1 MEKIELGYVLLS
13 SVLDLIDAVRD
24 VFSKEDLVSVIKSY
38 ESFKEDNS
46 VEDVYIDFDFDGHFC
61 FYTEEECEEI
71 IEYEYELIEDEE
83 DSIEC
88 EKPNY
93 DEEDSIE
100 CEKPN
105 EKPNYEEIIGFQN
118 KVIQL
123 LLDKSESSLNDLA
136 IEVNDI
142 SNYTTL
148 IPVKN
153 GVPTIELEYVLDK
166 VAPSSFQKQ
175 VLNTIMFA
183 SKSISDDEELSLI
196 LLSGSHMGLLGTPVT
211 SYKQLSQ
218 VLDGV
223 VKELTE

>member
-1 MEKIELGYVLLS
+1 MKKNELGYVLLS
-13 SVLDLIDAVRD
+13 SVLDLIEAVKD

-46 VEDVYIDFDFDGHFC
+46 VEDVYIDFDFDGYYD

-71 IEYEYELIEDEE
+71 LEYEYELIEDEE
-83 DSIEC
+83 D
-88 EKPNY
+88 K
-93 DEEDSIE
+93 EEYKED
-100 CEKPN
+100 N

-118 KVIQL
+118 KIIQL
-123 LLDKSESSLNDLA
+123 LLDKSDSSLNDLA
-136 IEVNDI
+136 IEVNEI

-153 GVPTIELEYVLDK
+153 GVPTIELESVLDK

-183 SKSISDDEELSLI
+183 SKSISEDEELSLI
-196 LLSGSHMGLLGTPVT
+196 LLSVSHMGLLGTPVT

>member
-1 MEKIELGYVLLS
+1 MKKNELGYVLLS
-13 SVLDLIDAVRD
+13 SVLDLIEAVKD

-38 ESFKEDNS
+38 ESFKEDNL
-46 VEDVYIDFDFDGHFC
+46 VEDVYIDFHFDGYYD

-71 IEYEYELIEDEE
+71 LEYEYELIEEEE
-83 DSIEC
+83 DNE
-88 EKPNY
+88 EY
-93 DEEDSIE
+93 EED
-100 CEKPN
+100 N
-105 EKPNYEEIIGFQN
+105 EKPNYEEIIGLQN
-118 KVIQL
+118 KIIQL

-136 IEVNDI
+136 IEVNEI

-211 SYKQLSQ
+211 SYEQLSE
-218 VLDGV
+218 VLDVV

>member
-1 MEKIELGYVLLS
+1 MKKNELGYVLLS
-13 SVLDLIDAVRD
+13 SVLDLIEAVKD
-24 VFSKEDLVSVIKSY
+24 VLSKEDLVSVIKSY

-46 VEDVYIDFDFDGHFC
+46 VEDVYIDFDFDGC
-61 FYTEEECEEI
+61 YDFYTEEECEEI
-71 IEYEYELIEDEE
+71 LEYEYELIEDEE
-83 DSIEC
+83 D
-88 EKPNY
+88 K
-93 DEEDSIE
+93 EEYKEDN
-100 CEKPN
+100 EKPN
-105 EKPNYEEIIGFQN
+105 EKPNYKEIIGFQN
-118 KVIQL
+118 KIIQL

-175 VLNTIMFA
+175 ILNTIVFA

-218 VLDGV
+218 VLDVV

>member
-1 MEKIELGYVLLS
+1 MKKNELGYVLLS
-13 SVLDLIDAVRD
+13 SVLDLIEVVKD

-46 VEDVYIDFDFDGHFC
+46 VEDVYIDFDFDGYYD

-71 IEYEYELIEDEE
+71 LEYEYELIEEEE
-83 DSIEC
+83 DNE
-88 EKPNY
+88 EY
-93 DEEDSIE
+93 EED
-100 CEKPN
+100 N

-118 KVIQL
+118 KIIQL

-136 IEVNDI
+136 IEVNEI

-211 SYKQLSQ
+211 SYEQLSQ
-218 VLDGV
+218 VLDVV

>member
-1 MEKIELGYVLLS
+1 MKKNELGYVLLS
-13 SVLDLIDAVRD
+13 SVLDLIEAVKD

-38 ESFKEDNS
+38 ESFKEDNL
-46 VEDVYIDFDFDGHFC
+46 VDDVYIDFDFDGYYD

-71 IEYEYELIEDEE
+71 IESEYELIEEEEEEEEE
-83 DSIEC
+83 DSDVE
-88 EKPNY
+88 N
-93 DEEDSIE
+93 DEE
-100 CEKPN
+100 
-105 EKPNYEEIIGFQN
+105 PNYEEIIRFQN
-118 KVIQL
+118 TIIKL

-136 IEVNDI
+136 IEVNEI
-142 SNYTTL
+142 SNNTTL

>member
-1 MEKIELGYVLLS
+1 MKKNELGYVLLS
-13 SVLDLIDAVRD
+13 SVLDLIEAVKD

-38 ESFKEDNS
+38 ESFKEDNPM
-46 VEDVYIDFDFDGHFC
+46 EDVYIDFDFDGYYY

-71 IEYEYELIEDEE
+71 LELEYEYELVEEEEE
-83 DSIEC
+83 D
-88 EKPNY
+88 N
-93 DEEDSIE
+93 EEL
-100 CEKPN
+100 
-105 EKPNYEEIIGFQN
+105 NYEEIIGFQN
-118 KVIQL
+118 KIIQL

-136 IEVNDI
+136 TEVNEI
-142 SNYTTL
+142 SNHTTL

-153 GVPTIELEYVLDK
+153 GVPAIELESVLDK

>member
-1 MEKIELGYVLLS
+1 MKKNELGYVLLS
-13 SVLDLIDAVRD
+13 SVLDLIEAVKD
-24 VFSKEDLVSVIKSY
+24 VFSKEDLVSIIKSY

-46 VEDVYIDFDFDGHFC
+46 VDDVYIDFDFDGYYD

-71 IEYEYELIEDEE
+71 LEYEYELVEDEE
-83 DSIEC
+83 D
-88 EKPNY
+88 
-93 DEEDSIE
+93 DEEYEED
-100 CEKPN
+100 N
-105 EKPNYEEIIGFQN
+105 EKPNYEEIIRFQN
-118 KVIQL
+118 TIIQL

-136 IEVNDI
+136 IEVNEI
-142 SNYTTL
+142 SNNTTL

-175 VLNTIMFA
+175 VLSTIMFA

-211 SYKQLSQ
+211 WYEQLSQ

-223 VKELTE
+223 VKELTK

>member
-1 MEKIELGYVLLS
+1 MKKNELQTIELGYVLLS

-38 ESFKEDNS
+38 ESFKEDNPG
-46 VEDVYIDFDFDGHFC
+46 EDVYIDFDFDGHYD

-71 IEYEYELIEDEE
+71 IEDEYELIEEEE
-83 DSIEC
+83 DNE
-88 EKPNY
+88 EY
-93 DEEDSIE
+93 EED
-100 CEKPN
+100 N

-118 KVIQL
+118 KIIQL

>member
-1 MEKIELGYVLLS
+1 MKKNELGYVLLS
-13 SVLDLIDAVRD
+13 SVLDLIEAVKD

-46 VEDVYIDFDFDGHFC
+46 VEDVYIDFDFDGYYD

-71 IEYEYELIEDEE
+71 IEDEYELIEEEE
-83 DSIEC
+83 DNE
-88 EKPNY
+88 EY
-93 DEEDSIE
+93 EED
-100 CEKPN
+100 N

-118 KVIQL
+118 KIIQL

-136 IEVNDI
+136 IEVNEI
-142 SNYTTL
+142 SNYMTL

>member
-1 MEKIELGYVLLS
+1 MKKNELQTIELGYVLLS

-38 ESFKEDNS
+38 ESFKEDNPG
-46 VEDVYIDFDFDGHFC
+46 EDVYIDFDFDGHFC

-71 IEYEYELIEDEE
+71 IEDEYELIEEEE
-83 DSIEC
+83 D
-88 EKPNY
+88 N
-93 DEEDSIE
+93 EE
-100 CEKPN
+100 
-105 EKPNYEEIIGFQN
+105 PNYEEIIGFQN
-118 KVIQL
+118 KIIQL

>member
-1 MEKIELGYVLLS
+1 MKKNELGYVLLS
-13 SVLDLIDAVRD
+13 SVLDLIEAVKD

-38 ESFKEDNS
+38 EFFKEDNL
-46 VEDVYIDFDFDGHFC
+46 VDDVYIDFDFNGHFC

-71 IEYEYELIEDEE
+71 LEDEYELIEEEE
-83 DSIEC
+83 D
-88 EKPNY
+88 
-93 DEEDSIE
+93 
-100 CEKPN
+100 N

-118 KVIQL
+118 KIIQL

-136 IEVNDI
+136 IEVNEI

-183 SKSISDDEELSLI
+183 SKNISNDEELSLI

-211 SYKQLSQ
+211 SYEQLSQ
-218 VLDGV
+218 ILDGV

>member
-1 MEKIELGYVLLS
+1 MKKNELGYVLLS
-13 SVLDLIDAVRD
+13 SVLDLIEAVND
-24 VFSKEDLVSVIKSY
+24 VFSKEDLVNVIKSY

-46 VEDVYIDFDFDGHFC
+46 VKDVYIDFGDFGFDGYYD

-71 IEYEYELIEDEE
+71 IEDEYELIEEEE
-83 DSIEC
+83 DNE
-88 EKPNY
+88 EY
-93 DEEDSIE
+93 EED
-100 CEKPN
+100 N

-118 KVIQL
+118 KIIQI
-123 LLDKSESSLNDLA
+123 LLDKSQSFLNDLA
-136 IEVNDI
+136 TEVNEI

-175 VLNTIMFA
+175 ILNTIMFA

>member
-1 MEKIELGYVLLS
+1 MKKNELGYVLLS
-13 SVLDLIDAVRD
+13 SVLDLIEAVKD

-46 VEDVYIDFDFDGHFC
+46 VEDVYIDFDFDGYYD

-71 IEYEYELIEDEE
+71 LEQEYELVEDEE
-83 DSIEC
+83 DNE
-88 EKPNY
+88 EY
-93 DEEDSIE
+93 EED
-100 CEKPN
+100 N

-118 KVIQL
+118 KIIQL

-136 IEVNDI
+136 IEVNEI

-223 VKELTE
+223 VKELTK

>member
-1 MEKIELGYVLLS
+1 MKKNELGYVLLS
-13 SVLDLIDAVRD
+13 SVLDLIEAVKD

-38 ESFKEDNS
+38 ESFKEDNL

-71 IEYEYELIEDEE
+71 IEDEYELIEEEE
-83 DSIEC
+83 DNE
-88 EKPNY
+88 EY
-93 DEEDSIE
+93 EED
-100 CEKPN
+100 N
-105 EKPNYEEIIGFQN
+105 EKPNYEEIIGLQN
-118 KVIQL
+118 KIIQL

-136 IEVNDI
+136 IEVNEI

-175 VLNTIMFA
+175 VLSTIMFA
-183 SKSISDDEELSLI
+183 SKNISDDEELSLI

>member
-1 MEKIELGYVLLS
+1 MKKNELQTIELGYVLLS

-46 VEDVYIDFDFDGHFC
+46 VEDVYIDFDFDGYYD

-71 IEYEYELIEDEE
+71 IEDEYELIEEEE
-83 DSIEC
+83 DNE
-88 EKPNY
+88 EY
-93 DEEDSIE
+93 EED
-100 CEKPN
+100 N

-118 KVIQL
+118 KIIQL

-136 IEVNDI
+136 IEVNEI

-175 VLNTIMFA
+175 ILNTIMFA

>member
-1 MEKIELGYVLLS
+1 MKKNELGYVLLS
-13 SVLDLIDAVRD
+13 SVLDLIEAVKD

-46 VEDVYIDFDFDGHFC
+46 VEDVYIDFDFNGHFC

-71 IEYEYELIEDEE
+71 IEDEYELIEEEE
-83 DSIEC
+83 D
-88 EKPNY
+88 N
-93 DEEDSIE
+93 EEL
-100 CEKPN
+100 
-105 EKPNYEEIIGFQN
+105 NYEEIIGFQN
-118 KVIQL
+118 KIIQL

-136 IEVNDI
+136 IEVNEI

>member
-1 MEKIELGYVLLS
+1 MKKNELGYVLLS
-13 SVLDLIDAVRD
+13 SVLDLIEAVKD
-24 VFSKEDLVSVIKSY
+24 VFSKKDLVSVIKSY

-71 IEYEYELIEDEE
+71 IEFEYELIEEEE
-83 DSIEC
+83 DNE
-88 EKPNY
+88 EY
-93 DEEDSIE
+93 EED
-100 CEKPN
+100 N
-105 EKPNYEEIIGFQN
+105 EKPNYEEVIGFQN
-118 KVIQL
+118 KIIQL

-136 IEVNDI
+136 IEVNEI

-153 GVPTIELEYVLDK
+153 GVPTIELESVLDK

-183 SKSISDDEELSLI
+183 SKSISEDEELSLI
-196 LLSGSHMGLLGTPVT
+196 LLSGNHMGLLGTPVT

-223 VKELTE
+223 VKELT

>member
-1 MEKIELGYVLLS
+1 MKKNELGYVLLS
-13 SVLDLIDAVRD
+13 SVLDLIEAVKD

-46 VEDVYIDFDFDGHFC
+46 VEDAYEDVYIDFDFDGC
-61 FYTEEECEEI
+61 YDFYTEEECEEI
-71 IEYEYELIEDEE
+71 LEREYELIEDEE
-83 DSIEC
+83 EDNE
-88 EKPNY
+88 EY
-93 DEEDSIE
+93 EED
-100 CEKPN
+100 N
-105 EKPNYEEIIGFQN
+105 EKPNYKEIIGFQN
-118 KVIQL
+118 KIIQL

-136 IEVNDI
+136 IEVNEI

-183 SKSISDDEELSLI
+183 SKSISEDEELSLI
-196 LLSGSHMGLLGTPVT
+196 LLSGSHMGLLGTPLT

>member
-24 VFSKEDLVSVIKSY
+24 VFSKEDLVNVIKSY

-46 VEDVYIDFDFDGHFC
+46 VEDVYIDFDFDGYYD

-71 IEYEYELIEDEE
+71 LEYEYELIEDEE
-83 DSIEC
+83 D
-88 EKPNY
+88 K
-93 DEEDSIE
+93 EEYKED
-100 CEKPN
+100 N

-118 KVIQL
+118 KIIQL
-123 LLDKSESSLNDLA
+123 LLDKSDSSLNDLA
-136 IEVNDI
+136 IEVNEI

-153 GVPTIELEYVLDK
+153 GVPTIELESVLDK

-183 SKSISDDEELSLI
+183 SKSISEDEELSLI
-196 LLSGSHMGLLGTPVT
+196 LLSGNHMGLLGTPVT

-223 VKELTE
+223 VKELT

>member
-1 MEKIELGYVLLS
+1 MKKNELGYVLLS
-13 SVLDLIDAVRD
+13 SVLDLIEVVKD

-38 ESFKEDNS
+38 ESFKEDNP
-46 VEDVYIDFDFDGHFC
+46 VEDVYIDFDFDGYYY

-71 IEYEYELIEDEE
+71 LELEYEYELIEDEE
-83 DSIEC
+83 DNE
-88 EKPNY
+88 E
-93 DEEDSIE
+93 DEED
-100 CEKPN
+100 N
-105 EKPNYEEIIGFQN
+105 EKLNYEEIIGFQN
-118 KVIQL
+118 KIIQL

-136 IEVNDI
+136 IEVNEI
-142 SNYTTL
+142 SNHTTI

-153 GVPTIELEYVLDK
+153 GVPTIELESVLDK

-175 VLNTIMFA
+175 ILNTIMFA
-183 SKSISDDEELSLI
+183 SKSISEDEELSLI

>member
-1 MEKIELGYVLLS
+1 MKKNELGYVLLS
-13 SVLDLIDAVRD
+13 SVLDLIEAVKD

-38 ESFKEDNS
+38 ESFKEDNL
-46 VEDVYIDFDFDGHFC
+46 VDDVYIDFDFDGYYD

-71 IEYEYELIEDEE
+71 IESEYELIEEEEE
-83 DSIEC
+83 DSDVE
-88 EKPNY
+88 N
-93 DEEDSIE
+93 DEE
-100 CEKPN
+100 
-105 EKPNYEEIIGFQN
+105 PNYEEIIRFQN
-118 KVIQL
+118 TIIKL

-136 IEVNDI
+136 IEVNEI
-142 SNYTTL
+142 SNNTTL

>member
-1 MEKIELGYVLLS
+1 MKKNELGYVLLS
-13 SVLDLIDAVRD
+13 SVLDLIEAVKD

-46 VEDVYIDFDFDGHFC
+46 VEDVYIDFDFDGYYD

-71 IEYEYELIEDEE
+71 LEDEYELIEEEE
-83 DSIEC
+83 DNE
-88 EKPNY
+88 EY
-93 DEEDSIE
+93 EED
-100 CEKPN
+100 N
-105 EKPNYEEIIGFQN
+105 EKLNYEEIIGFQST
-118 KVIQL
+118 IIRL

-136 IEVNDI
+136 IEVNEI

-223 VKELTE
+223 VKELTK

>member
-1 MEKIELGYVLLS
+1 MKKNELGYVLLS
-13 SVLDLIDAVRD
+13 SVLDLIEAVKD

-38 ESFKEDNS
+38 ESFKEDNL
-46 VEDVYIDFDFDGHFC
+46 VDDVYIDFDFDGYYD

-71 IEYEYELIEDEE
+71 IEYEYELIEEEEE
-83 DSIEC
+83 DSDVE
-88 EKPNY
+88 N
-93 DEEDSIE
+93 DEE
-100 CEKPN
+100 
-105 EKPNYEEIIGFQN
+105 PNYEEIIRFQN
-118 KVIQL
+118 TIIKL

-136 IEVNDI
+136 IEVNEI
-142 SNYTTL
+142 SNNTTL

>member
-38 ESFKEDNS
+38 ESFKEDNPG
-46 VEDVYIDFDFDGHFC
+46 EDVYIDFDFDGHYD

-71 IEYEYELIEDEE
+71 IEDEYELIEEE
-83 DSIEC
+83 DNE
-88 EKPNY
+88 EY
-93 DEEDSIE
+93 EED
-100 CEKPN
+100 N

-118 KVIQL
+118 KIIQL

-136 IEVNDI
+136 IEVNEI

-166 VAPSSFQKQ
+166 VAPSSFQKKVLDTMSFQKQ
-175 VLNTIMFA
+175 VLDTIMFA
-183 SKSISDDEELSLI
+183 SKSISDGEELSLI

>member
-1 MEKIELGYVLLS
+1 MKKNELGYVLLS
-13 SVLDLIDAVRD
+13 SVLDLIEAVKD

-46 VEDVYIDFDFDGHFC
+46 VEDVYIDFDFDGYYD

-71 IEYEYELIEDEE
+71 IECEYELIEEYEDNEEYEE
-83 DSIEC
+83 D
-88 EKPNY
+88 
-93 DEEDSIE
+93 
-100 CEKPN
+100 N
-105 EKPNYEEIIGFQN
+105 EKLNYEEIIGFQN
-118 KVIQL
+118 KIIQL

-136 IEVNDI
+136 IEVNEI
-142 SNYTTL
+142 SNHTTL

-153 GVPTIELEYVLDK
+153 GVPTIELESVLDK

>member
-1 MEKIELGYVLLS
+1 MKKNELGYVLLS
-13 SVLDLIDAVRD
+13 SVLDLIEAVKD

-71 IEYEYELIEDEE
+71 LEDEYELIEEEE
-83 DSIEC
+83 DNEEC
-88 EKPNY
+88 EEDN
-93 DEEDSIE
+93 EEL
-100 CEKPN
+100 
-105 EKPNYEEIIGFQN
+105 NYEEIIGFQN
-118 KVIQL
+118 KIIQL

-136 IEVNDI
+136 TEVNEI
-142 SNYTTL
+142 SNHMTL

-153 GVPTIELEYVLDK
+153 GVPTIELESVLDK

-175 VLNTIMFA
+175 ILNTIMFA

>member
-1 MEKIELGYVLLS
+1 MKKNELGYVLLS
-13 SVLDLIDAVRD
+13 SVLDLIEAVKD

-38 ESFKEDNS
+38 EFFKEDNL
-46 VEDVYIDFDFDGHFC
+46 VDDVYIDFDFNGHFC

-71 IEYEYELIEDEE
+71 LEDEYELIEEEEE
-83 DSIEC
+83 D
-88 EKPNY
+88 
-93 DEEDSIE
+93 
-100 CEKPN
+100 N

-118 KVIQL
+118 KIIQL
-123 LLDKSESSLNDLA
+123 LLDKSDSSLNDLA
-136 IEVNDI
+136 IEVNEI

-153 GVPTIELEYVLDK
+153 GVPTIELESVLDK

-175 VLNTIMFA
+175 ILNTIVFA

-211 SYKQLSQ
+211 SYEQLSQ

>member
-1 MEKIELGYVLLS
+1 MKKNELGYVLLS
-13 SVLDLIDAVRD
+13 SVLVLIEAVKD

-38 ESFKEDNS
+38 ESFKEDNPG
-46 VEDVYIDFDFDGHFC
+46 EDVYIDFDFDGHFC

-71 IEYEYELIEDEE
+71 IEDEYELIEEEE
-83 DSIEC
+83 DNE
-88 EKPNY
+88 EY
-93 DEEDSIE
+93 EED
-100 CEKPN
+100 N

-118 KVIQL
+118 KIIQL

-136 IEVNDI
+136 IEVNEI

-183 SKSISDDEELSLI
+183 SKSISKDEELSLI

>member
-1 MEKIELGYVLLS
+1 MKKNELGYVLLS
-13 SVLDLIDAVRD
+13 SVLDLIEAVKD

-38 ESFKEDNS
+38 EFFKEDNL
-46 VEDVYIDFDFDGHFC
+46 VDDVYIDFDFNGHFC

-71 IEYEYELIEDEE
+71 LEDEYELIEEEEE
-83 DSIEC
+83 DNE
-88 EKPNY
+88 EY
-93 DEEDSIE
+93 EED
-100 CEKPN
+100 N

-118 KVIQL
+118 KIIQL

-136 IEVNDI
+136 IEVNEI

-223 VKELTE
+223 VKELT

>member
-1 MEKIELGYVLLS
+1 MKKNELGYVLLS
-13 SVLDLIDAVRD
+13 SVLDLIEAVKD
-24 VFSKEDLVSVIKSY
+24 IFSKEDLVSVIKSY
-38 ESFKEDNS
+38 ESFKEDNL
-46 VEDVYIDFDFDGHFC
+46 VDDVYIDFDFDGYYD

-71 IEYEYELIEDEE
+71 IESEYELIEEEE
-83 DSIEC
+83 DSDVE
-88 EKPNY
+88 N
-93 DEEDSIE
+93 DEE
-100 CEKPN
+100 
-105 EKPNYEEIIGFQN
+105 PNYEEIIGFQN
-118 KVIQL
+118 KIIQL

-136 IEVNDI
+136 IEVNEI
-142 SNYTTL
+142 SNHTTL

-153 GVPTIELEYVLDK
+153 GVPTIDLEYVLDK

>member
-1 MEKIELGYVLLS
+1 MKKNELGYVLLS
-13 SVLDLIDAVRD
+13 SVLDLIEAVKD

-38 ESFKEDNS
+38 ESFKEDNPG
-46 VEDVYIDFDFDGHFC
+46 EDVYIDFDFDGYYY

-71 IEYEYELIEDEE
+71 IEDEYELTEEEE
-83 DSIEC
+83 DSE
-88 EKPNY
+88 EY
-93 DEEDSIE
+93 EED
-100 CEKPN
+100 N

-118 KVIQL
+118 KIIQL
-123 LLDKSESSLNDLA
+123 LLDKSESSLNNLA
-136 IEVNDI
+136 IEVNEI

-153 GVPTIELEYVLDK
+153 GVPTIELESVLDK

-175 VLNTIMFA
+175 ILNTIMFA

>member
-1 MEKIELGYVLLS
+1 MKKNELGYVLLS
-13 SVLDLIDAVRD
+13 SVLDLIEAVKD

-38 ESFKEDNS
+38 ESFKEDNL
-46 VEDVYIDFDFDGHFC
+46 VDDVYIDFDFDGYYD

-71 IEYEYELIEDEE
+71 IEYEYELIEEEEE
-83 DSIEC
+83 DSDVE
-88 EKPNY
+88 N
-93 DEEDSIE
+93 DEE
-100 CEKPN
+100 
-105 EKPNYEEIIGFQN
+105 PNYEEIIRFQN
-118 KVIQL
+118 TIIKL

-136 IEVNDI
+136 IEVNEI
-142 SNYTTL
+142 SNNTTL

-153 GVPTIELEYVLDK
+153 GVPTIDLEYVLDK

>member
-1 MEKIELGYVLLS
+1 MKKNELGYVLLS
-13 SVLDLIDAVRD
+13 SVLDLIETVKD

-38 ESFKEDNS
+38 ESFKEDNL
-46 VEDVYIDFDFDGHFC
+46 VDDVYIDFDFDGYYD

-71 IEYEYELIEDEE
+71 IESEYELIEEEEE
-83 DSIEC
+83 DSDVE
-88 EKPNY
+88 N
-93 DEEDSIE
+93 DEE
-100 CEKPN
+100 
-105 EKPNYEEIIGFQN
+105 PNYEEIIRFQN
-118 KVIQL
+118 TIIKL

-136 IEVNDI
+136 IEVNEI
-142 SNYTTL
+142 SNNTTL